1 MRWQFKGKT
10 PLSIKILFGLMI
22 VNLAGQLGVAYAI
35 PHWAPL
41 QPDAVHSYLIHLRG
55 SPAYFVHPW
64 LGAYFEYGFWS
75 HFVLLGLAFFIAWIH
90 RGELERIS

>member
-10 PLSIKILFGLMI
+10 PLSIKILLGLMI
-22 VNLAGQLGVAYAI
+22 VNLAGQLGLAYAI

-41 QPDAVHSYLIHLRG
+41 QPDDMHTYLIHFRG
-55 SPAYFVHPW
+55 SPAYFVQRW

-75 HFVLLGLAFFIAWIH
+75 HFVLLGLAFVVAWIH
-90 RGELERIS
+90 RDELDRIS